1 MSMNTTKNKL
11 ALASGGCFAS
21 PDSRLTVQ
29 SPKVPHL
36 YPPHRRSAIAGFR
49 TFINLRAVTG
59 GP

>member
-11 ALASGGCFAS
+11 VLASGGCFA
-21 PDSRLTVQ
+21 